1 MRQILISLSVLLLL
15 LGMSSSLVAQ
25 KESEK
30 GRIMVRSEIQHNR
43 VLLRWIASDAKTWE
57 LLNKYGVKL
66 ERQTIARDGKALAYP
81 EIQILAPV
89 LKPTESEELK
99 ELASQYPMGLVMAQ
113 AVFGEDFE
121 VSLGNSPIT
130 KAIALDE
137 QREQRYLFSSYAA
150 DLCYPVA
157 KAIGWGWE
165 DKTIKSGERYLYRVL
180 PLSQD
185 EIWKI
190 QEGISFVVAG
200 QKTQLI
206 KPQAL
211 SAQFRDSSVLLSWD
225 YNGLAHLYNSYVV
238 ERSEDGKNFKPI
250 TSEPITRIA
259 DGSKSPHA
267 PITYID
273 SIPNRKTFYY
283 RVIGLTPFGS
293 KSPDSHT
300 VSGEAYPSLKAIPMI
315 SSASFNE
322 RGGIQISWSFTSEE
336 EGLLESFNILHSTND
351 KRYIPIKQGV
361 ASSERSYTIDKPQDK
376 YIYYKIEAK
385 PKRGAS
391 TQSLP
396 VLLQPI
402 DSIPPA
408 IPTGLKAEIDSLG
421 IVHLSWKRNRDADI
435 YGYRLYRGETEDD
448 ELIPMTDIAIQDTLY
463 RDSVNLQSLNSKVF
477 YALTALDRRYNQ
489 SDLSEPISVWKPN
502 TIPPPTPIITRVDI
516 QEQQT
521 KLTWNI
527 SEDPYLAG
535 FIIYRKENG
544 SNTLRQ
550 IARIEDKTERTYS
563 YTVPESGK
571 LYSYQIQ
578 AFSQG
583 GLLST
588 ISEAVVAKSAI
599 SKKPTTEGSLS
610 LTPLPEGAIAIKWK
624 APESSLISVTLY
636 KTNLEGKLYVYRE
649 NLPAEGE
656 LIDQDILQGKS
667 NTYTI
672 IVKHKGIRPQTIK
685 KSLSL

>member
-1 MRQILISLSVLLLL
+1 MRLLILGVCLMLSAIAK
-15 LGMSSSLVAQ
+15 AQ
-25 KESEK
+25 TKPQGSIK
-30 GRIMVRSEIQHNR
+30 VRTEVHSDK

-57 LLNKYGVKL
+57 SLNKHGVRL
-66 ERQTIARDGKALAYP
+66 ERLTIARNGQALLKP
-81 EIQILAPV
+81 EVQILGAE
-89 LKPTESEELK
+89 LKPRETDELK
-99 ELASQYPMGLVMAQ
+99 AIATQYPMGLVMAQ

-121 VSLGNSPIT
+121 VGLGDNPMT

-137 QREQRYLFSSYAA
+137 QREQRYLFSAYAA

-157 KAIGWGWE
+157 KAMGWGWE
-165 DKTIKSGERYLYRVL
+165 DTSVKQGERYLYKVVSLSTDKKL
-180 PLSQD
+180 P
-185 EIWKI
+185 IK
-190 QEGISFVVAG
+190 EGLSFVIMG
-200 QKTQLI
+200 QNTQLV

-211 SAQFRDSSVLLSWD
+211 SARFGDASAQLSWD
-225 YNGLAHLYNSYVV
+225 YNGLVHLYNSYIV
-238 ERSEDGKNFKPI
+238 ERSEDGSNFSPI
-250 TSEPITRIA
+250 TPEPITRMS
-259 DGSKSPHA
+259 DGEKSLHA
-267 PITYID
+267 PITYAD
-273 SIPNRKTFYY
+273 SIANLKTYYY
-283 RVIGLTPFGS
+283 RVAGITPFGT
-293 KSPDSHT
+293 KSAYSLV
-300 VSGEAYPSLKAIPMI
+300 VSGMGYPSLKAIPMI

-322 RGGIQISWSFTSEE
+322 KGGIQISWSFTSEE

-402 DSIPPA
+402 DSIPPT

-421 IVHLSWKRNRDADI
+421 IVHLSWNRNRDADI
-435 YGYRLYRGETEDD
+435 YGYRLYRGETEGD

-489 SDLSEPISVWKPN
+489 SDLSEPISAWKPN

-563 YTVPESGK
+563 YIVPEPGK

-599 SKKPTTEGSLS
+599 SKKPTTESSLS

-624 APESSLISVTLY
+624 VPESSLISVTLY
-636 KTNLEGKLYVYRE
+636 KTNLGGKLYVYRE